1 MKKMISWNVNGL
13 RACVGKGFL
22 DVFHELDADIFCI
35 QESKLQE
42 GQIDLELPG
51 YYQYWSY
58 AEKKGYSGTALFS
71 KEEPLSVS
79 YGLGIEKHDHEG
91 RVITAEYPDYY
102 VVTCY
107 TPNSQNEL
115 ARLPYRMQWEDDFR
129 QFLKKLEEK
138 KPVIFCGDLNVAHT
152 EIDLKNPKTN
162 RKNAGFTDEERSK
175 FTELL
180 DSGYIDTY
188 RYFYPDKEGVYR
200 VGAVLK
206 DELESAGVETA
217 VIPMERFGN
226 LLTGVW
232 NKEAA
237 GQPIVLIGHMDT
249 VFAKGTL
256 EKNPFRIDENGNAHG
271 PGVLDMKAGLVIVVY
286 VLKALHEYGYGKRPI
301 RVVFAG
307 DEENGH
313 RQTNAESEIRKLC
326 AGCAAAFNFET
337 GFIDD
342 GLVVGRKGS
351 CRVTLTVHG
360 VAAHAGNDPQRGR
373 NAILEMAHKIIEI
386 QKLHDFE
393 HGLFVN
399 VGVIQGGTV
408 ANAVAASCEVGIDI
422 RYDSFERLEETLQAI
437 KKIAE
442 TRTVPDTTAD
452 VTWTKPSTVMPVSEK
467 NLELFRHVQKTAD
480 MIGYGKL
487 QTKKVGGWSD
497 SCLAAAEGVP
507 VVCAMGV
514 KGANNHSMEEYA
526 VAETLFSRAK
536 LALASIIT
544 F

>member
-1 MKKMISWNVNGL
+1 MED
-13 RACVGKGFL
+13 R
-22 DVFHELDADIFCI
+22 ELIVKTSAY
-35 QESKLQE
+35 
-42 GQIDLELPG
+42 IDRHRDEMLSL
-51 YYQYWSY
+51 W
-58 AEKKGYSGTALFS
+58 EKIVSIESGT
-71 KEEPLSVS
+71 
-79 YGLGIEKHDHEG
+79 
-91 RVITAEYPDYY
+91 
-102 VVTCY
+102 
-107 TPNSQNEL
+107 
-115 ARLPYRMQWEDDFR
+115 
-129 QFLKKLEEK
+129 
-138 KPVIFCGDLNVAHT
+138 
-152 EIDLKNPKTN
+152 
-162 RKNAGFTDEERSK
+162 
-175 FTELL
+175 
-180 DSGYIDTY
+180 
-188 RYFYPDKEGVYR
+188 PDKEGVDR

-206 DELESAGVETA
+206 NELESAGVETA

-232 NKEAA
+232 HKEAA

-271 PGVLDMKAGLVIVVY
+271 PGVLDMKAGLVITVY

-360 VAAHAGNDPQRGR
+360 VAAHAGNDPERGR

-408 ANAVAASCEVGIDI
+408 ANAVAASCEVGID
-422 RYDSFERLEETLQAI
+422 
-437 KKIAE
+437 
-442 TRTVPDTTAD
+442 
-452 VTWTKPSTVMPVSEK
+452 M
-467 NLELFRHVQKTAD
+467 
-480 MIGYGKL
+480 
-487 QTKKVGGWSD
+487 
-497 SCLAAAEGVP
+497 
-507 VVCAMGV
+507 
-514 KGANNHSMEEYA
+514 
-526 VAETLFSRAK
+526 
-536 LALASIIT
+536 
-544 F
+544 